1 MEIGK
6 FKLAKANL
14 IRPPKKPTSEF
25 ITREEAE
32 AKFPGL
38 FNAEV
43 NENVVTKNY
52 EAEEYINRIK
62 SYMQSKY
69 IDEDFGRQ
77 LVEKKLN
84 EMEMAPSD
92 LDTSRINRAI
102 GGGAIEGEDLGTR
115 EGFQDPKIEFHRS
128 KGVLGNLNY
137 GFDNLSKDLKA
148 GKTTNQI
155 ANELYEKNKNFPEK
169 FKTDRIQK
177 LNPVVLVESA
187 LKERVTKQ
195 PDFLKLSNKNKE
207 VFNSKKEKALKDFNS
222 FIENNKSK
230 YKKMYDQNI
239 AGAPEKFKQDLKS
252 FLEKKYPEFIKESGG
267 STFVTKG
274 TKLFI
279 PIKDLGREVTQAG
292 DYGIEKYINNTIR
305 ESLGIPLKPKAGEGS
320 SLDRLQRKYN
330 LSTQKLLDAA
340 KKQGIIPEKDPITGN
355 PINSESAYYRYVKRT
370 EVDPIYKLFD
380 KRFKFGGEHLGGI
393 SRAFNI
399 GDTEALTKITAIDP
413 YVNRVVKGGNLD
425 KKVSTQINLAKQTG
439 NKKYLNIANDLI
451 KQGEKDFG
459 LQLTKYKFKDNK
471 IVAVHPKVSMDDP
484 IVKKAERAIL
494 SFIATGRDKT
504 KNFELLPEELKQS
517 IQLFKENN
525 LPKARKFLNQAIKTG
540 KVASVVGIA
549 GLASLETQA
558 EAAGE
563 ETKTGSILPSDTYP
577 SAPPSVLNKKEETN
591 LNLPPEAALAG
602 AATYKYGPQLLK
614 ILKSLGS
621 GAFRTFGSPLV
632 SSLYGASEILDY
644 DPKNEYGII
653 NPRNYKVQE
662 DPDVR
667 MAGLSLLLPDIAQK
681 VTGPAATS
689 AATGIKGF
697 LSKAGRVALNPYFK
711 AARLFTPVGL
721 GIAGV
726 GQAYDFYKQY
736 QDLQKLK
743 EEDPEAYEK
752 FRRSRVDDEIT
763 AQEISTIED
772 MGREGAMYGGR
783 VNYAG
788 GGMDMGGEPDSQGNT
803 GPSRNGNNFKSDPD
817 DNREQYGA
825 QGQYSRPPSTPSD
838 GGGDNK
844 INLINTLNK
853 FKPDTFVNPYNFSV
867 DLNKNIGPFGLNSFI
882 NTLGILGI
890 DDPRTPEDESEQD
903 DYGIS
908 ASYIRDLLGGDLVGF
923 NKDLLGGTL
932 GLGAGYSPTTG
943 TNLGLS
949 FSKQFNQGGR
959 VEYRYGGDTIGGI
972 NDKSV
977 SSPGPDRSKVSAQQ
991 ERSHQAAVR
1000 EAQNYNAS
1008 TPPKTSAYEK
1018 IKALGTVPLN
1028 LIGGIFGNPFDPTK
1042 PHQVINTKAQMDYL
1056 NYLANQK
1063 NEDTGTLSYGDYGT
1077 QFNLSDLKDPIAFST
1092 AMTMGGTG
1100 YKKSDTGDITY
1111 TGGTYD
1117 FDGAVPFVDQG
1128 GLMGWAYRGGEY
1140 LANKFNP
1147 ARLANGGRIGFAD
1160 GPKDPGKRKTM
1171 KILAGLAS
1179 LPIVGRFFD
1188 VAQVAEKAA
1197 PAVVET
1203 FKNAPAHFIGLVN
1216 KIRALGRI
1224 IDPKKLLRYD
1234 KEKISNVYDYGDYR
1248 MYEKLDGGVEIQ
1260 KEKFMGTNYG
1270 DAKVSEEYMSYNPKT
1285 PKFNKKG
1292 EKIPDEYE
1300 EVYEEYT
1307 AYPDSEGKMKDIY
1320 ESVEPSTIDEGTY
1333 SKEELEQLI
1342 VEQIE
1347 NNLKKGKK

>member
-230 YKKMYDQNI
+230 YKKMYNQNI

-803 GPSRNGNNFKSDPD
+803 GPSKNGNNSKSDPD

-853 FKPDTFVNPYNFSV
+853 FKPNTFVNPYNFSV

-908 ASYIRDLLGGDLVGF
+908 AGYNTDLF
-923 NKDLLGGTL
+923 GGTL

-943 TNLGLS
+943 TNFGLN

-959 VEYRYGGDTIGGI
+959 V
-972 NDKSV
+972 
-977 SSPGPDRSKVSAQQ
+977 
-991 ERSHQAAVR
+991 
-1000 EAQNYNAS
+1000 
-1008 TPPKTSAYEK
+1008 
-1018 IKALGTVPLN
+1018 
-1028 LIGGIFGNPFDPTK
+1028 
-1042 PHQVINTKAQMDYL
+1042 
-1056 NYLANQK
+1056 
-1063 NEDTGTLSYGDYGT
+1063 
-1077 QFNLSDLKDPIAFST
+1077 
-1092 AMTMGGTG
+1092 
-1100 YKKSDTGDITY
+1100 
-1111 TGGTYD
+1111 
-1117 FDGAVPFVDQG
+1117 
-1128 GLMGWAYRGGEY
+1128 
-1140 LANKFNP
+1140 
-1147 ARLANGGRIGFAD
+1147 GFAD
-1160 GPKDPGKRKTM
+1160 GPKNPGKRKTM

-1179 LPIVGRFFD
+1179 LPILGRFFD

-1224 IDPKKLLRYD
+1224 VDLKKFTHPERF
-1234 KEKISNVYDYGDYR
+1234 SNVYDYGDYR

-1260 KEKFMGTNYG
+1260 KQKWMGTYYG

-1307 AYPDSEGKMKDIY
+1307 AYPDGEGKLKDVY
-1320 ESVEPSTIDEGTY
+1320 ESVEPETIDEGIY

>member
-1 MEIGK
+1 MKIGDYK
-6 FKLAKANL
+6 QMMAYLTRPEQPKEQVAYLVDELTPGPLKDELTKDYDPSQESYEEYLQRKALGERPFNAQDGGRANL
-14 IRPPKKPTSEF
+14 
-25 ITREEAE
+25 
-32 AKFPGL
+32 
-38 FNAEV
+38 
-43 NENVVTKNY
+43 
-52 EAEEYINRIK
+52 
-62 SYMQSKY
+62 
-69 IDEDFGRQ
+69 
-77 LVEKKLN
+77 
-84 EMEMAPSD
+84 
-92 LDTSRINRAI
+92 AI

-115 EGFQDPKIEFHRS
+115 EGFAKPENYLELDRA

-137 GFDNLSKDLKA
+137 DFDSLSKDLKK

-155 ANELYEKNKNFPEK
+155 ANELYENNKIFLDK
-169 FKTDRIQK
+169 YDTGRIQK
-177 LNPVVLVESA
+177 LNPIVLVEQS
-187 LKERVTKQ
+187 LKDRIRKQ
-195 PDFLKLSNKNKE
+195 PNFVKLSDKNQK
-207 VFNSKKEKALKDFNS
+207 VFNSKKEQALKDFNS

-721 GIAGV
+721 GIAGA
-726 GQAYDFYKQY
+726 GQVYDFYKQY

-783 VNYAG
+783 
-788 GGMDMGGEPDSQGNT
+788 M
-803 GPSRNGNNFKSDPD
+803 
-817 DNREQYGA
+817 
-825 QGQYSRPPSTPSD
+825 
-838 GGGDNK
+838 
-844 INLINTLNK
+844 
-853 FKPDTFVNPYNFSV
+853 
-867 DLNKNIGPFGLNSFI
+867 
-882 NTLGILGI
+882 
-890 DDPRTPEDESEQD
+890 
-903 DYGIS
+903 
-908 ASYIRDLLGGDLVGF
+908 
-923 NKDLLGGTL
+923 
-932 GLGAGYSPTTG
+932 
-943 TNLGLS
+943 
-949 FSKQFNQGGR
+949 
-959 VEYRYGGDTIGGI
+959 
-972 NDKSV
+972 
-977 SSPGPDRSKVSAQQ
+977 
-991 ERSHQAAVR
+991 
-1000 EAQNYNAS
+1000 
-1008 TPPKTSAYEK
+1008 
-1018 IKALGTVPLN
+1018 
-1028 LIGGIFGNPFDPTK
+1028 
-1042 PHQVINTKAQMDYL
+1042 
-1056 NYLANQK
+1056 
-1063 NEDTGTLSYGDYGT
+1063 
-1077 QFNLSDLKDPIAFST
+1077 
-1092 AMTMGGTG
+1092 
-1100 YKKSDTGDITY
+1100 
-1111 TGGTYD
+1111 
-1117 FDGAVPFVDQG
+1117 
-1128 GLMGWAYRGGEY
+1128 
-1140 LANKFNP
+1140 
-1147 ARLANGGRIGFAD
+1147 GFAD

-1224 IDPKKLLRYD
+1224 IDPKKLLRSEQDRY
-1234 KEKISNVYDYGDYR
+1234 SNVYDYGEYR
-1248 MYEKLDGGVEIQ
+1248 MFERPDGQVEIGKQ
-1260 KEKFMGTNYG
+1260 KLVATEYG
-1270 DAKVSEEYMSYNPKT
+1270 DGIVSEEYMSYDPKS

-1292 EKIPDEYE
+1292 EKIEGEYD
-1300 EVYEEYT
+1300 EVYEENTTY
-1307 AYPDSEGKMKDIY
+1307 ADQYGEMQDVREGI
-1320 ESVEPSTIDEGTY
+1320 EPETINDGTY

-1342 VEQIE
+1342 IEQIE
-1347 NNLKKGKK
+1347 DSLKKGKK

>member
-177 LNPVVLVESA
+177 LNPVALVESA
-187 LKERVTKQ
+187 LRERVTKQ

-471 IVAVHPKVSMDDP
+471 IVAVHPEVSMDDP

-803 GPSRNGNNFKSDPD
+803 GPSRNGNNSKSDPD

-838 GGGDNK
+838 GGDNK

-908 ASYIRDLLGGDLVGF
+908 ASYIRDLLGGDLV
-923 NKDLLGGTL
+923 
-932 GLGAGYSPTTG
+932 LGAGYSPKTG

-959 VEYRYGGDTIGGI
+959 V
-972 NDKSV
+972 
-977 SSPGPDRSKVSAQQ
+977 
-991 ERSHQAAVR
+991 
-1000 EAQNYNAS
+1000 
-1008 TPPKTSAYEK
+1008 
-1018 IKALGTVPLN
+1018 
-1028 LIGGIFGNPFDPTK
+1028 
-1042 PHQVINTKAQMDYL
+1042 
-1056 NYLANQK
+1056 
-1063 NEDTGTLSYGDYGT
+1063 
-1077 QFNLSDLKDPIAFST
+1077 
-1092 AMTMGGTG
+1092 
-1100 YKKSDTGDITY
+1100 
-1111 TGGTYD
+1111 
-1117 FDGAVPFVDQG
+1117 
-1128 GLMGWAYRGGEY
+1128 
-1140 LANKFNP
+1140 
-1147 ARLANGGRIGFAD
+1147 GFAD

-1260 KEKFMGTNYG
+1260 KEKWMGTNYG

-1307 AYPDSEGKMKDIY
+1307 TYPDSEGKMKDIY
-1320 ESVEPSTIDEGTY
+1320 ESVEPNTIDEGTY

-1347 NNLKKGKK
+1347 DSIKKGKK